1 MALPDNFGKW
11 EHLQGVLR
19 NYHNKLVRE
28 EFSDITDDDAIA
40 IPRGALKLACLLD
53 DDDTVSMTLLRMQLF
68 FFHARKAAD
77 LQAPIYGIPVA
88 NYDERVIYK
97 PQINLLF
104 RQDEDSTPQQ
114 KSPTCAEVSY
124 RLVNETP
131 STISEADLLRIG
143 NRIKAEFG
151 ASNGYRWSKGKTLV
165 TYKNLADGL
174 NLQLYALN
182 EAEGIQVI
190 RKICD
195 CAQQSYNDNFVVVHE
210 SKAPYSN
217 NPGTQTILGK
227 SRKIPVKRPVA
238 TVRFLRASLSI
249 HGLPNPI
256 SLVGRRY
263 TQPTPMVPF

>member
-1 MALPDNFGKW
+1 MALPNNFNKW
-11 EHLQGVLR
+11 EHLQDVLR

-28 EFSDITDDDAIA
+28 EFSDVTDDDALA
-40 IPRGALKLACLLD
+40 IPRSALKRACLLD
-53 DDDTVSMTLLRMQLF
+53 DDDTVAMTILRMHLF

-104 RQDEDSTPQQ
+104 RQDEDATPQR
-114 KSPTCAEVSY
+114 KSPTCAELTY
-124 RLVNETP
+124 RLIHETP
-131 STISEADLLRIG
+131 SSITEADLLRIG

-151 ASNGYRWSKGKTLV
+151 ASNGYRWSKGKTIV

-174 NLQLYALN
+174 NLKIYALN

-195 CAQQSYNDNFVVVHE
+195 CAQQAYNDDYIVVHE
-210 SKAPYSN
+210 SKATYSN
-217 NPGTQTILGK
+217 SPGNQTILGK
-227 SRKIPVKRPVA
+227 SRRKPVKRPVA
-238 TVRFLRASLSI
+238 TVRFLRASISI
-249 HGLPNPI
+249 HGLPTPI

-263 TQPTPMVPF
+263 SNPTPMITF